1 MAVKMSIESAKRMGV
16 VSTMYDTRGELLV
29 DKSTSFLVQR
39 I

>member
-1 MAVKMSIESAKRMGV
+1 MEKEAIFEKIIFENGEGFIIAL
-16 VSTMYDTRGELLV
+16 GELLV